1 MAMLSTSWTGDFT
14 MSRFD
19 NLFNVAKGKDV
30 STPPDNL
37 SGVEKLSKSKD
48 PNYVRTTIYLPREL
62 HRKLKTQATID
73 GEEMSQIIEQLVDNW
88 VSEHSDV

>member
-1 MAMLSTSWTGDFT
+1 

-19 NLFNVAKGKDV
+19 NLFNVAKGKDAT
-30 STPPDNL
+30 TPPDDL
-37 SGVEKLSKSKD
+37 SGVDKLSKSKD

-73 GEEMSQIIEQLVDNW
+73 GEEMSQIIRPLAKKIYAIIKNFHFQTKSVN
-88 VSEHSDV
+88 S